1 MKAGKILQID
11 ANNNHLSKLD
21 YWWYNK
27 YHTDSDYTK
36 EDLIGVD
43 INFHKHKNHGIELR
57 IFDYFDESKL
67 ASALEFC
74 VLILDHSLAKG
85 KKIDSPVKNKLWN
98 QFICDILK
106 DRNVKISE
114 EVKILYEDIFDLK
127 TNFSTIP
134 EFYEKIHNKLL
145 KKYGNAKQLKKYL
158 LLKPEDDGEQPKR
171 TFIQVRLPKEYVSF
185 KDASL
190 GLKMTPQY
198 KQAFNYIKKR
208 NITDLMVQ
216 MYNIG
221 FCYTGHYEHRIIIP
235 SYDSENRLN
244 YFIARSYLNDTKM
257 KYKNPEV
264 DKESLI
270 WNEHLINWDEP
281 VYIVEGA
288 FDSIFLPNSIPMLGK
303 FMTQNLFNKLYDNA
317 KKVVIVLDPDA
328 WEDAFR
334 LYHKLNR

>member
-1 MKAGKILQID
+1 MVEHEID
-11 ANNNHLSKLD
+11 YSAV
-21 YWWYNK
+21 
-27 YHTDSDYTK
+27 
-36 EDLIGVD
+36 VD
-43 INFHKHKNHGIELR
+43 I
-57 IFDYFDESKL
+57 
-67 ASALEFC
+67 LE
-74 VLILDHSLAKG
+74 
-85 KKIDSPVKNKLWN
+85 
-98 QFICDILK
+98 DILGEHRLHN
-106 DRNVKISE
+106 DYRGQISFDCPVCSHDIKGLDDGDGKGNL
-114 EVKILYEDIFDLK
+114 EVNYKRGVYKCWVCAETHDTYGSLY
-127 TNFSTIP
+127 
-134 EFYEKIHNKLL
+134 KLL

-171 TFIQVRLPKEYVSF
+171 TFIQVRLPKEFVSF

-198 KQAFNYIKKR
+198 KQAFNYIQKR

-244 YFIARSYLNDTKM
+244 YFIARSYLNNTKM

-270 WNEHLINWDEP
+270 WNEHLINWNDP

-334 LYHKLNR
+334 LYHKLNCGKLMCKLWIVKLDGDKDIADLKGDLSGYEIKQLD

>member
-1 MKAGKILQID
+1 MVEQEID
-11 ANNNHLSKLD
+11 YSAV
-21 YWWYNK
+21 
-27 YHTDSDYTK
+27 
-36 EDLIGVD
+36 VD
-43 INFHKHKNHGIELR
+43 I
-57 IFDYFDESKL
+57 
-67 ASALEFC
+67 LE
-74 VLILDHSLAKG
+74 
-85 KKIDSPVKNKLWN
+85 
-98 QFICDILK
+98 DILGEHRLHN
-106 DRNVKISE
+106 DYRGQISFDCPVCSHDIKGLDDGDGKGNL
-114 EVKILYEDIFDLK
+114 EVNYKRGVYKCWVCAETHDTYGSLY
-127 TNFSTIP
+127 
-134 EFYEKIHNKLL
+134 KLL

-171 TFIQVRLPKEYVSF
+171 TFIQVRLPKEFVSF

-198 KQAFNYIKKR
+198 KQAFNYIQKR

-244 YFIARSYLNDTKM
+244 YFIARSYLNNTKM

-270 WNEHLINWDEP
+270 WNEHLINWNDP

-334 LYHKLNR
+334 LYHKLNCGKLMGKLWIVKLDGDKDIADLKGDLSGYEIKQLD

>member
-1 MKAGKILQID
+1 MVEHEID
-11 ANNNHLSKLD
+11 YSAV
-21 YWWYNK
+21 
-27 YHTDSDYTK
+27 
-36 EDLIGVD
+36 VD
-43 INFHKHKNHGIELR
+43 I
-57 IFDYFDESKL
+57 
-67 ASALEFC
+67 LE
-74 VLILDHSLAKG
+74 
-85 KKIDSPVKNKLWN
+85 
-98 QFICDILK
+98 DILGEHRLHNDYK
-106 DRNVKISE
+106 GQISFDCPVCSHDIKGLDE
-114 EVKILYEDIFDLK
+114 GDGKGNLEINYKRGVYKCWVCAETHDTYGSLY
-127 TNFSTIP
+127 
-134 EFYEKIHNKLL
+134 KLL

-171 TFIQVRLPKEYVSF
+171 TFIQVRLPKEFVPF

-190 GLKMTPQY
+190 GLKMTPHY
-198 KQAFNYIKKR
+198 KQAFNYLQKR
-208 NITDLMVQ
+208 NITDLMIQ

-244 YFIARSYLNDTKM
+244 YFIARSYLNNTKM

-270 WNEHLINWDEP
+270 WNEHLINWDDP

-303 FMTQNLFNKLYDNA
+303 FMTQNLFDKLYDNA

-334 LYHKLNR
+334 LYHKLNCGKLMGKLWIVKLDGDKDIADLKGDLSGYEIKQLD

>member
-1 MKAGKILQID
+1 MVEQET
-11 ANNNHLSKLD
+11 D
-21 YWWYNK
+21 Y
-27 YHTDSDYTK
+27 SAV
-36 EDLIGVD
+36 VD
-43 INFHKHKNHGIELR
+43 I
-57 IFDYFDESKL
+57 
-67 ASALEFC
+67 LE
-74 VLILDHSLAKG
+74 
-85 KKIDSPVKNKLWN
+85 
-98 QFICDILK
+98 DILGEYRLHNDYK
-106 DRNVKISE
+106 GQISFDCPVCSHDIKGLDE
-114 EVKILYEDIFDLK
+114 GDGKGNLEVNYKRGVYKCWVCAETHDTYGSLY
-127 TNFSTIP
+127 
-134 EFYEKIHNKLL
+134 KLL
-145 KKYGNAKQLKKYL
+145 KKYGNNKQLKKYL
-158 LLKPEDDGEQPKR
+158 LLKPEDDAEQPKR
-171 TFIQVRLPKEYVSF
+171 AFHQIKLPKEFVPF

-198 KQAFNYIKKR
+198 KQAFNYLQKR
-208 NITDLMVQ
+208 NITDLMIQ

-328 WEDAFR
+328 WNDAFK
-334 LYHKLNR
+334 LYHKLNCGKLMGKLWIVKLDGDKDIADLKGDLSNYEIKQLD

>member
-1 MKAGKILQID
+1 VCSHDIKGLDDGDGKGNLEI
-11 ANNNHLSKLD
+11 NYKR
-21 YWWYNK
+21 
-27 YHTDSDYTK
+27 
-36 EDLIGVD
+36 GVYKCWVCAETHD
-43 INFHKHKNHGIELR
+43 TYG
-57 IFDYFDESKL
+57 
-67 ASALEFC
+67 
-74 VLILDHSLAKG
+74 SL
-85 KKIDSPVKNKLWN
+85 
-98 QFICDILK
+98 
-106 DRNVKISE
+106 
-114 EVKILYEDIFDLK
+114 Y
-127 TNFSTIP
+127 
-134 EFYEKIHNKLL
+134 KLL

-158 LLKPEDDGEQPKR
+158 LLKPEDDAEQPKR
-171 TFIQVRLPKEYVSF
+171 TFIQVRLPKEFVSF

-198 KQAFNYIKKR
+198 KQAFNYIQKR

-244 YFIARSYLNDTKM
+244 YFIARSYLNNTKM

-270 WNEHLINWDEP
+270 WNEHLINWDEA
-281 VYIVEGA
+281 VYLVEGA

-317 KKVVIVLDPDA
+317 KKIVIVLDPDA

-334 LYHKLNR
+334 LYHKLNCGKLMGKLWIVKLDGDKDIADLKGDLSGYEIKQLD

>member
-1 MKAGKILQID
+1 MVEHEID
-11 ANNNHLSKLD
+11 YSAV
-21 YWWYNK
+21 
-27 YHTDSDYTK
+27 
-36 EDLIGVD
+36 VD
-43 INFHKHKNHGIELR
+43 I
-57 IFDYFDESKL
+57 
-67 ASALEFC
+67 LE
-74 VLILDHSLAKG
+74 
-85 KKIDSPVKNKLWN
+85 
-98 QFICDILK
+98 DILGEHRLHNDYK
-106 DRNVKISE
+106 GQISFDCPVCSHDIKGLDE
-114 EVKILYEDIFDLK
+114 GDGKGNLEINYKRGVFKCWVCAETHDTYGSLY
-127 TNFSTIP
+127 
-134 EFYEKIHNKLL
+134 KLL

-171 TFIQVRLPKEYVSF
+171 TFIQVRLPKEFVPF

-190 GLKMTPQY
+190 GLKMTPHY
-198 KQAFNYIKKR
+198 KQAFNYLQKR
-208 NITDLMVQ
+208 NITDLMIQ

-244 YFIARSYLNDTKM
+244 YFIARSYLNNTKM

-317 KKVVIVLDPDA
+317 KKIVIVLDPDA

-334 LYHKLNR
+334 LYHKLNCGKLMGKLWIVKLDGDKDIADLKGDLSGYEIKQLD

>member
-1 MKAGKILQID
+1 MVEHEID
-11 ANNNHLSKLD
+11 YSAV
-21 YWWYNK
+21 
-27 YHTDSDYTK
+27 
-36 EDLIGVD
+36 VD
-43 INFHKHKNHGIELR
+43 I
-57 IFDYFDESKL
+57 
-67 ASALEFC
+67 LE
-74 VLILDHSLAKG
+74 
-85 KKIDSPVKNKLWN
+85 
-98 QFICDILK
+98 DILGEHRLHNDYK
-106 DRNVKISE
+106 GQISFDCPVCSHDIKGLDE
-114 EVKILYEDIFDLK
+114 GDGKGNLEINYKRGVYKCWVCAETHDTYGSLY
-127 TNFSTIP
+127 
-134 EFYEKIHNKLL
+134 KLL

-171 TFIQVRLPKEYVSF
+171 TFIQVRLPKEFVPF

-190 GLKMTPQY
+190 GLKMTPHY
-198 KQAFNYIKKR
+198 KQAFNYLQKR
-208 NITDLMVQ
+208 NITDLMIQ

-244 YFIARSYLNDTKM
+244 YFIARSYLNNTKM

-270 WNEHLINWDEP
+270 WNEHLINWDDP

-303 FMTQNLFNKLYDNA
+303 FMTQNLFDKLYDNA

-334 LYHKLNR
+334 LYHKLNCGKLMGKLWIVKLDGDKDIADLKGDLSEYEIKQLD

>member
-1 MKAGKILQID
+1 MVEHEID
-11 ANNNHLSKLD
+11 YSAV
-21 YWWYNK
+21 
-27 YHTDSDYTK
+27 
-36 EDLIGVD
+36 VD
-43 INFHKHKNHGIELR
+43 I
-57 IFDYFDESKL
+57 
-67 ASALEFC
+67 LE
-74 VLILDHSLAKG
+74 
-85 KKIDSPVKNKLWN
+85 
-98 QFICDILK
+98 DILGEHRLHNDYK
-106 DRNVKISE
+106 GQISFDCPVCSHDIKGLDE
-114 EVKILYEDIFDLK
+114 GDGKGNLEINYKRGVFKCWVCAETHDTYGSLY
-127 TNFSTIP
+127 
-134 EFYEKIHNKLL
+134 KLL
-145 KKYGNAKQLKKYL
+145 KKYGNTKQLKKYL

-171 TFIQVRLPKEYVSF
+171 TFIQVRLPKEFVPF

-190 GLKMTPQY
+190 GLKMTPHY
-198 KQAFNYIKKR
+198 KQAFNYLQKR
-208 NITDLMVQ
+208 NITDLMIQ

-244 YFIARSYLNDTKM
+244 YFIARSYLNNTKM

-317 KKVVIVLDPDA
+317 KKIVIVLDPDA

-334 LYHKLNR
+334 LYHKLNCGKLMGKLWIVKLDGDKDIADLKGDLSGYEIKQLD

>member
-1 MKAGKILQID
+1 MVEHEID
-11 ANNNHLSKLD
+11 YSAV
-21 YWWYNK
+21 
-27 YHTDSDYTK
+27 
-36 EDLIGVD
+36 VD
-43 INFHKHKNHGIELR
+43 I
-57 IFDYFDESKL
+57 
-67 ASALEFC
+67 LE
-74 VLILDHSLAKG
+74 
-85 KKIDSPVKNKLWN
+85 
-98 QFICDILK
+98 DILGEHRQHN
-106 DRNVKISE
+106 DYRGQISFDCPVCSHDIKGLDDGDGKGNL
-114 EVKILYEDIFDLK
+114 EVNYKRGVYKCWVCAETHDTYGSLY
-127 TNFSTIP
+127 
-134 EFYEKIHNKLL
+134 KLL

-208 NITDLMVQ
+208 NITDLMIQ

-244 YFIARSYLNDTKM
+244 YFIARSYLNETKM

-270 WNEHLINWDEP
+270 WNEHLINWDDP

-334 LYHKLNR
+334 LYHKLNCGKLMGKLWIVKLDGDKDIADLNGDLSGYEIKQLN

>member
-1 MKAGKILQID
+1 MINQD
-11 ANNNHLSKLD
+11 TD
-21 YWWYNK
+21 Y
-27 YHTDSDYTK
+27 S
-36 EDLIGVD
+36 EIVD
-43 INFHKHKNHGIELR
+43 I
-57 IFDYFDESKL
+57 
-67 ASALEFC
+67 LE
-74 VLILDHSLAKG
+74 
-85 KKIDSPVKNKLWN
+85 
-98 QFICDILK
+98 DILGEYRLHNDYK
-106 DRNVKISE
+106 GQISFDCPVCSHDIKGLDDGDGKGNL
-114 EVKILYEDIFDLK
+114 EVNYKRGVYKCWVCAETHDTYGSLY
-127 TNFSTIP
+127 
-134 EFYEKIHNKLL
+134 KLL
-145 KKYGNAKQLKKYL
+145 KKYGNVKQLKKYVL
-158 LLKPEDDGEQPKR
+158 LRPEDDGEQPKR
-171 TFIQVRLPKEYVSF
+171 NFVQVRLPKEFIPF

-198 KQAFNYIKKR
+198 KQAFNYLQKR
-208 NITDLMVQ
+208 NITDLMIQ

-221 FCYTGHYEHRIIIP
+221 FCYSGHYEHRIIIP

-317 KKVVIVLDPDA
+317 KKVIIVLDPDA
-328 WEDAFR
+328 WEDAFK
-334 LYHKLNR
+334 LYHKLNCGKLMGKLWIVKLDGDKDIADLKGDLSEYEIKQLN

>member
-1 MKAGKILQID
+1 MVDQD
-11 ANNNHLSKLD
+11 TD
-21 YWWYNK
+21 Y
-27 YHTDSDYTK
+27 SAV
-36 EDLIGVD
+36 VD
-43 INFHKHKNHGIELR
+43 I
-57 IFDYFDESKL
+57 
-67 ASALEFC
+67 LE
-74 VLILDHSLAKG
+74 
-85 KKIDSPVKNKLWN
+85 
-98 QFICDILK
+98 DILGEHRLHNDYK
-106 DRNVKISE
+106 GQISFDCPVCSHDIKGLDDGDGKGNL
-114 EVKILYEDIFDLK
+114 EVNYKRGVYKCWVCAETHDTYGSLY
-127 TNFSTIP
+127 
-134 EFYEKIHNKLL
+134 KLL

-158 LLKPEDDGEQPKR
+158 LLKPEDDAEQPKR
-171 TFIQVRLPKEYVSF
+171 TFIQVRLPKEFVAF

-198 KQAFNYIKKR
+198 KQAFNYIQKR

-244 YFIARSYLNDTKM
+244 YFIARSYLNNTKM

-270 WNEHLINWDEP
+270 WNEHLINWDEA
-281 VYIVEGA
+281 VYLVEGA

-317 KKVVIVLDPDA
+317 KKIVIVLDPDA

-334 LYHKLNR
+334 LYHKLNCGKLMGKLWIVKLDGDKDIADLKGDLSGYEIKQLD

>member
-1 MKAGKILQID
+1 
-11 ANNNHLSKLD
+11 
-21 YWWYNK
+21 
-27 YHTDSDYTK
+27 
-36 EDLIGVD
+36 VD
-43 INFHKHKNHGIELR
+43 I
-57 IFDYFDESKL
+57 
-67 ASALEFC
+67 LE
-74 VLILDHSLAKG
+74 
-85 KKIDSPVKNKLWN
+85 
-98 QFICDILK
+98 DILGEHRLHN
-106 DRNVKISE
+106 DYRGQISFDCPVCSHDIKGLDDGDGKGNL
-114 EVKILYEDIFDLK
+114 EVNYKRGVYKCWVCAETHDTYGSLY
-127 TNFSTIP
+127 
-134 EFYEKIHNKLL
+134 KLL

-171 TFIQVRLPKEYVSF
+171 TFIQVRLPKEFVSF

-198 KQAFNYIKKR
+198 KQAFNYIQKR

-244 YFIARSYLNDTKM
+244 YFIARSYLNNTKM

-270 WNEHLINWDEP
+270 WNEHLINWNDP

-303 FMTQNLFNKLYDNA
+303 FMTQNLFDKLYDNA

-334 LYHKLNR
+334 LYHKLNCGKLMGKLWIVKLDGDKDIADLKGDLSGYEIKQLD

>member
-1 MKAGKILQID
+1 MVEHEID
-11 ANNNHLSKLD
+11 YSAV
-21 YWWYNK
+21 
-27 YHTDSDYTK
+27 
-36 EDLIGVD
+36 VD
-43 INFHKHKNHGIELR
+43 I
-57 IFDYFDESKL
+57 
-67 ASALEFC
+67 LE
-74 VLILDHSLAKG
+74 
-85 KKIDSPVKNKLWN
+85 
-98 QFICDILK
+98 DILGEYRLHN
-106 DRNVKISE
+106 DYRGQISFDCPVCSHDIKGLDDGDGKGNL
-114 EVKILYEDIFDLK
+114 EVNYKRGVYKCWVCAETHDTYGSLY
-127 TNFSTIP
+127 
-134 EFYEKIHNKLL
+134 KLL

-171 TFIQVRLPKEYVSF
+171 TFIQVRLPKEFVSF

-198 KQAFNYIKKR
+198 KQAFNYIQKR

-244 YFIARSYLNDTKM
+244 YFIARSYLNNTKM

-270 WNEHLINWDEP
+270 WNEHLINWNDP

-303 FMTQNLFNKLYDNA
+303 FMTQNLFDKLYDNA

-334 LYHKLNR
+334 LYHKLNCGKLMGKLWIVKLDGDKDIADLKGDLSGYEIKQLD

>member
-1 MKAGKILQID
+1 MVDKD
-11 ANNNHLSKLD
+11 TD
-21 YWWYNK
+21 Y
-27 YHTDSDYTK
+27 SAV
-36 EDLIGVD
+36 VD
-43 INFHKHKNHGIELR
+43 I
-57 IFDYFDESKL
+57 
-67 ASALEFC
+67 LE
-74 VLILDHSLAKG
+74 
-85 KKIDSPVKNKLWN
+85 
-98 QFICDILK
+98 DILGEHRLHNDYK
-106 DRNVKISE
+106 GQISFDCPVCSHDIKGLDE
-114 EVKILYEDIFDLK
+114 GDGKGNLEINYKRSVYKCWVCAETHDTYGSLY
-127 TNFSTIP
+127 
-134 EFYEKIHNKLL
+134 KLL

-171 TFIQVRLPKEYVSF
+171 TFVQVRLPKEFVPF
-185 KDASL
+185 KDASI
-190 GLKMTPQY
+190 GLKMTPHY
-198 KQAFNYIKKR
+198 KQAFNYLQKR
-208 NITDLMVQ
+208 NITDLMIQ

-244 YFIARSYLNDTKM
+244 YFIARSYLNNTKM

-334 LYHKLNR
+334 LYHKLNCGKLMGKLWIVKLDGDKDIADLKGDLSGYEIKQLD

>member
-1 MKAGKILQID
+1 MVEHEID
-11 ANNNHLSKLD
+11 YSAV
-21 YWWYNK
+21 
-27 YHTDSDYTK
+27 
-36 EDLIGVD
+36 VD
-43 INFHKHKNHGIELR
+43 I
-57 IFDYFDESKL
+57 
-67 ASALEFC
+67 LE
-74 VLILDHSLAKG
+74 
-85 KKIDSPVKNKLWN
+85 
-98 QFICDILK
+98 DILGEHRLHN
-106 DRNVKISE
+106 DYRGQISFDCPVCSHDIKGLDDGDGKGNL
-114 EVKILYEDIFDLK
+114 EVNYKRGVYKCWVCAETHDTYGSLY
-127 TNFSTIP
+127 
-134 EFYEKIHNKLL
+134 KLL

-171 TFIQVRLPKEYVSF
+171 TFIQVRLPKEFVSF

-198 KQAFNYIKKR
+198 KQAFNYIQKR

-244 YFIARSYLNDTKM
+244 YFIARSYLNNTKM

-270 WNEHLINWDEP
+270 WNEHLINWNDP

-328 WEDAFR
+328 WEDALR
-334 LYHKLNR
+334 LYHKLNCGKLMGKLWIVKLDGDKDIADLKGDLSGYEIKQLD